1 MVMQFKKWWWY
12 RRSFMCSIIFHALL
26 FSFLYQEVL
35 VKSIGVQH
43 PVIVQAYLFTAK
55 DDQTSVAHV
64 AATPQ
69 EKKLSNLIKQPQ
81 KSHGVVKY
89 PIATPAKSIASVTK
103 QQVDLTPGMQS
114 LLLKQLHDDI
124 ARHLIYPDNAVA
136 LGLSG
141 IVTVKFFMQ
150 PSGMIT
156 EVSVLHSSGFP
167 ILDDAARST
176 LNAISPF
183 IPAEH
188 YLHASDYFTIPV
200 DFELH

>member
-1 MVMQFKKWWWY
+1 MVIQFKKWWWY
-12 RRSFMCSIIFHALL
+12 RRSFMCSIIFHVLL
-26 FSFLYQEVL
+26 FAFLYQEVL
-35 VKSIGVQH
+35 VKTIGVRH
-43 PVIVQAYLFTAK
+43 PIVVQAYLFTAQNH
-55 DDQTSVAHV
+55 QTSIKQVAV
-64 AATPQ
+64 TAQQKQVSTPV
-69 EKKLSNLIKQPQ
+69 KQPQ
-81 KSHGVVKY
+81 KLHAVVQHS
-89 PIATPAKSIASVTK
+89 AVASTKSIASTTQ
-103 QQVDLTPGMQS
+103 QQVDLTPGLRS
-114 LLLKQLHDDI
+114 LLLEQLHDAI

-136 LGLSG
+136 LNLSG
-141 IVTVKFFMQ
+141 IVTVKFLMQ
-150 PSGMIT
+150 PSGVIT